1 MRVVR
6 PLAPAFAL
14 WASMTASDPAAASD
28 FCFPHGE
35 AWVAIAAFV
44 DKQEALTFARKR
56 MAGFADARVFRREDG
71 RFVVVAGH
79 APLGTWYERGD
90 FPQDPTPVDGCDFR
104 EEVWLHGKAGQGADR
119 EAWRHRPARP
129 VWVLPI
135 LPEPMGFYTL
145 PGEPLL
151 SAESF
156 EEGMEA
162 LLAGNPRFF
171 LLPDEEQG
179 RERTLRTYW
188 LIGAGL
194 GIDAACAFLSE
205 QERTV
210 LQTLVDR
217 VAGHAPLSPSRT
229 VMRFRPRELADRG
242 FRDGARLSRDG
253 CETDHLRKAQEGWR
267 AIRDALGRII
277 PIGQKK
283 LPPRIREEPV

>member
-1 MRVVR
+1 MRFCS
-6 PLAPAFAL
+6 LAHAFAL
-14 WASMTASDPAAASD
+14 WASMTAAVPAAASD
-28 FCFPHGE
+28 FCLLPKGE
-35 AWVAIAAFV
+35 AWVAITAFV
-44 DKQEALTFARKR
+44 DKQEALTFARSR
-56 MAGFADARVFRREDG
+56 MAGFADARVFLRDDS
-71 RFVVVAGH
+71 RFVVVAGS

-104 EEVWLHGKAGQGADR
+104 EEVWRHGKAGQGADR

-129 VWVLPI
+129 AWVIPI
-135 LPEPMGFYTL
+135 LPDPIGFYTR
-145 PGEPLL
+145 PGERLL

-162 LLAGNPRFF
+162 LLAGDARFF

-188 LIGAGL
+188 LIGVGL
-194 GIDAACAFLSE
+194 GIDAACALLSE
-205 QERTV
+205 QERAA
-210 LQTLVDR
+210 LQSLVDG

-229 VMRFRPRELADRG
+229 VQRLRQRELADRG

>member
-1 MRVVR
+1 MHFIL

-56 MAGFADARVFRREDG
+56 MAGFADARVFLRDDS
-71 RFVVVAGH
+71 RFVVVAGS

-90 FPQDPTPVDGCDFR
+90 FPLPPTPVDGCDFR

-229 VMRFRPRELADRG
+229 VMRLRARELADRG